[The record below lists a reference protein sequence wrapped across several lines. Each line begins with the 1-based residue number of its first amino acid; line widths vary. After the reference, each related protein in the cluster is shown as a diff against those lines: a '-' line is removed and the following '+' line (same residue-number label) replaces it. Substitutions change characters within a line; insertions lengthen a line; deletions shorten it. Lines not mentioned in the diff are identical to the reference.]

1 LERATVNR
9 MRGGRG
15 EGGVA
20 EELDALVRRLHVRHM
35 QWQIECHDGG
45 DRGDRALV
53 AEAERDLVRY
63 VTWVN
68 GVDPKERLVSPI
80 AALSEEKLV
89 VVESGGDGEPECI
102 LRFVCGWRMAILE

>member
-20 EELDALVRRLHVRHM
+20 EELDALVSRLHDRHM
-35 QWQIECHDGG
+35 QWQIEGHDG
-45 DRGDRALV
+45 GDRALV
-53 AEAERDLVRY
+53 AEAEQDLVRY
-63 VTWVN
+63 VMWVN

-80 AALSEEKLV
+80 AAFSEENLI
-89 VVESGGDGEPECI
+89 VVESGGVGEPECI
-102 LRFVCGWRMAILE
+102 LRFVCGWRVAILE